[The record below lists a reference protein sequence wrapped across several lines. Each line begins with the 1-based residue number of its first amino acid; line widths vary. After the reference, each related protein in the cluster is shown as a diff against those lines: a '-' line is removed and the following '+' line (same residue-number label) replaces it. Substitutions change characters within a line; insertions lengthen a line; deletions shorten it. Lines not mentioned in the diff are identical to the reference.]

1 MAGRLYIQNAVAVF
15 SVDNDASLFDGL
27 RRVANG
33 TFLQN
38 ICIQNILCIERKI
51 VFLYSSDRCELITK
65 NLNKI
70 IFF

>member
-1 MAGRLYIQNAVAVF
+1 MACRLYIQNAGAVF
-15 SVDNDASLFDGL
+15 SVGNDASLSDEL
-27 RRVANG
+27 RQVANA

-38 ICIQNILCIERKI
+38 ICIQDILSIEKQN

-70 IFF
+70 II